1 MAKPLS
7 HMTNEELWRLF
18 PIILKDHNPAWK
30 HWYVQERDQLVR
42 LIGEGNVERISHI
55 GSTAVAG
62 LIAKPTVDILLEVT
76 GECDTDVLIHTL
88 EQNGYI
94 YSCQP
99 ENPPPHMM
107 FLKGYTEQ
115 GFAEQV
121 FHIHVRYAGDWDELY
136 FRDYLCAH
144 PDTAAQ
150 YCELKKNLK
159 EKYKHDRDMYTDAK
173 KDFVKRATMIARQE
187 MGSKYNPESGGNN
200 ESSAVGI
207 IGGADGPTAV
217 FITDKKSDSD
227 TRREWDEML
236 EACKKKT
243 VPVKR
248 LKTGDEL
255 KAYLIES
262 LGAEETQPTPRQI
275 KALKINTLINH
286 YPEVFHQPPM
296 PDEKAPK
303 EEWIEWARRSH
314 KSYSEAADRM
324 PDNVYGFRYASL
336 RIPCN
341 KVTKGYYLV
350 RKKESRVGGFK
361 GFYTKLKERLKY
373 GSQEEPEIRLDIEL
387 STCQMSM
394 GNGCG
399 RLMNDLVLWRGVTLK
414 DMEECTPQFMAYASA
429 MRDSGILDI

>member
-1 MAKPLS
+1 
-7 HMTNEELWRLF
+7 MTNEELWRPF

-30 HWYVQERDQLVR
+30 HWYAQERARLVR
-42 LIGEGNVERISHI
+42 VIGEQNIDRISHI

-62 LIAKPTVDILLEVT
+62 LIAKPIVDILLEVAR
-76 GECDTDVLIHTL
+76 ECDTHVLIHTL

-94 YSCQP
+94 YSRQP

-136 FRDYLCAH
+136 FRDYLCVH
-144 PDTAAQ
+144 SDTAAQ
-150 YCELKKNLK
+150 YGELKKHLK
-159 EKYKHDRDMYTDAK
+159 EKYEHDRDMYTEAK
-173 KDFVKRATMIARQE
+173 TDFVKRVTLLAKEKMK
-187 MGSKYNPESGGNN
+187 SKYNPESGGNN
-200 ESSAVGI
+200 ECSAVGI

-217 FITDKKSDSD
+217 FISDKKGGSDK
-227 TRREWDEML
+227 RREWDEML
-236 EACKKKT
+236 EACKRKT

-275 KALKINTLINH
+275 KALKINTLINY
-286 YPEVFHQPPM
+286 YPDALHQPPI

-303 EEWIEWARRSH
+303 EEWIEWARKSH
-314 KSYSEAADRM
+314 KSYSEEADRL

-336 RIPCN
+336 RIPRN
-341 KVTKGYYLV
+341 EAARVYYLA
-350 RKKESRVGGFK
+350 RKKESREGGFK
-361 GFYTKLKERLKY
+361 GLYSRLKGRLKY
-373 GSQEEPEIRLDIEL
+373 GSQEEPEITIDIEL
-387 STCQMSM
+387 STCQLSM

-414 DMEECTPQFMAYASA
+414 DMEELSPQFMAYAAA
-429 MRDSGILDI
+429 MRDREMLKY